1 MTIGRMLMAAAMAL
15 TLWSASTAGAQE
27 RGTKAE
33 AQAMVDA
40 ALEHAK
46 KVGAEQAFKDFST
59 DKAHWTKK
67 DLYVV
72 AFDMKANMKAHG
84 ANEKLIGKNHMDMKD
99 ANGVMFTAEMVKLAQ
114 TKGEGWVDYQWV
126 HPQTNKMAA
135 KSSYVKKLS
144 NYDGFVVVGI
154 YR

>member
-1 MTIGRMLMAAAMAL
+1 MVAATAL
-15 TLWSASTAGAQE
+15 TLLYTSAATAQE
-27 RGTKAE
+27 HGTKDE

-40 ALEHAK
+40 AVDHVK
-46 KVGAEQAFKDFST
+46 KVGPDQAFKDFT
-59 DKAHWTKK
+59 ADKARWTKK
-67 DLYVV
+67 DLYVI

-99 ANGVMFTAEMVKLAQ
+99 ANGVMFTSEMVKLAQ
-114 TKGEGWVDYQWV
+114 GKGEGWVDYQWV
-126 HPQTNKMAA
+126 HPQTNKMAG